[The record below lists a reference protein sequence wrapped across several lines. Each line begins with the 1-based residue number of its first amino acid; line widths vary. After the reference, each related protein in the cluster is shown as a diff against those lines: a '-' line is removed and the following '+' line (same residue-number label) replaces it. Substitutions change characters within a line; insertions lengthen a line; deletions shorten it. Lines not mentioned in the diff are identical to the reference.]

1 MMITQ
6 RLVQPAYQSIRLM
19 DILNYIPV
27 TLLLRT
33 GRLFYEARS
42 TTRIL
47 HYVLLYMSVLK
58 CAQISYALVRHL
70 VDFKMESLHVV
81 ILTALWLFLLGTS
94 TYWGSELF
102 HRGVQDTKVLFRNIL
117 FTGKVMSLA
126 CSILGTY
133 YVIMRHDASWVL
145 TLFFGSLSIQAITFY
160 TVSCLVV

>member
-81 ILTALWLFLLGTS
+81 SHLNRHLAIPARDVYLLGLGTVS
-94 TYWGSELF
+94 PRGAGYKSPIQKYSFYWESNVAGLF
-102 HRGVQDTKVLFRNIL
+102 HPGDVL
-117 FTGKVMSLA
+117 
-126 CSILGTY
+126 
-133 YVIMRHDASWVL
+133 RHHEA
-145 TLFFGSLSIQAITFY
+145 
-160 TVSCLVV
+160 